1 MFLTMKGAYKEKC
14 VLVSLAVFTA
24 LLGEVSGE
32 ENLVSR

>member
-1 MFLTMKGAYKEKC
+1 MSLTMKGAYKEKC
-14 VLVSLAVFTA
+14 LLVFLAVLIA